1 MAEQHVH
8 VDPEFETF
16 TYGDPTVPKRSL
28 RDLRPGDLLV
38 FYCGLQRWDAMRDDE
53 GATVIEY
60 AILVLMGFLMA
71 GLVAAAV
78 TAAVTTRSN
87 QIK

>member
-1 MAEQHVH
+1 MFHAARMLTTMWQ
-8 VDPEFETF
+8 
-16 TYGDPTVPKRSL
+16 
-28 RDLRPGDLLV
+28 
-38 FYCGLQRWDAMRDDE
+38 QRWTAMRADE

-78 TAAVTTRSN
+78 TAAVTSRSD